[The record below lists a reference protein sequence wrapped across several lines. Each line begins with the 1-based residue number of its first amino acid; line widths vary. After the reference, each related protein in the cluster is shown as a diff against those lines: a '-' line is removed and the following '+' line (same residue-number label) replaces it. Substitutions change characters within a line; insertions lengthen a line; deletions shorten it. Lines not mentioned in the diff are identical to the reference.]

1 MRSSFLVV
9 LVFCIQTASSQER
22 DSVKAG
28 TALLHTG
35 TEYVKVFGP
44 ANGNPFFPTRS
55 NSGSVLYHGNLY
67 QGIEL
72 LYDCEDDDVVIRDL
86 QGQLKLRLVREKLE
100 GFEVDGHRFVK
111 LRLIGPEGEFY
122 EDLYNGKRRLLIQ
135 WQKKMASDQ
144 RASNEYAL
152 KKSVFILEEGR
163 IIPLDRSSELYTI
176 VPGRKNDAR
185 RIYREKRLNFKKDP
199 EGAAL
204 SILREMESK
213 GW

>member
-1 MRSSFLVV
+1 MGSPPKFFLP
-9 LVFCIQTASSQER
+9 
-22 DSVKAG
+22 
-28 TALLHTG
+28 LLLLSHHCMAQQAAKPDAELLYSG

-44 ANGNPFFPTRS
+44 TNGTPFFPTR
-55 NSGSVLYHGNLY
+55 NNNGSVLYHGNLY
-67 QGIEL
+67 RDLEL
-72 LYDCEDDDVVIRDL
+72 IYDCEDDDVVIRDL

-111 LRLIGPEGEFY
+111 LRLLSPEGEFY
-122 EDLYNGKRRLLIQ
+122 EDLYNGRRRLLIQ

-152 KKSVFILEEGR
+152 KKSVFVLEEGR
-163 IIPLDRSSELYTI
+163 IIPLDRSADLFDI
-176 VPGRKNDAR
+176 VQARKNEAR

-199 EGAAL
+199 EGTAL
-204 SILREMESK
+204 SMLREMESK

>member
-1 MRSSFLVV
+1 MGIPTKLFLP
-9 LVFCIQTASSQER
+9 
-22 DSVKAG
+22 
-28 TALLHTG
+28 LLLLSHHGMAQQPAKPDAELLYTG

-44 ANGNPFFPTRS
+44 INGTPFFPAR
-55 NSGSVLYHGNLY
+55 NNNGSVLYHGNHY
-67 QGIEL
+67 PDVEL
-72 LYDCEDDDVVIRDL
+72 LYDCEDDDVVIRNL

-111 LRLIGPEGEFY
+111 LRLLGPEGEFY
-122 EDLYNGKRRLLIQ
+122 EELYNGRRRLLIQ

-163 IIPLDRSSELYTI
+163 IIPLDRSSDLYDI
-176 VPGRKNDAR
+176 VTGRSNEAR
-185 RIYREKRLNFKKDP
+185 KIYREKRLNFKKDP

-204 SILREMESK
+204 SMLREMESK

>member
-1 MRSSFLVV
+1 MYRGV
-9 LVFCIQTASSQER
+9 
-22 DSVKAG
+22 
-28 TALLHTG
+28 
-35 TEYVKVFGP
+35 
-44 ANGNPFFPTRS
+44 
-55 NSGSVLYHGNLY
+55 
-67 QGIEL
+67 EL

-111 LRLIGPEGEFY
+111 LRLLGPEGEFY
-122 EDLYNGKRRLLIQ
+122 EDLYNGRRRLLIQ
-135 WQKKMASDQ
+135 WQKKLSSDQ

-152 KKSVFILEEGR
+152 RKSVFVLEAGR
-163 IIPLDRSSELYTI
+163 IIPLDRSSDLFGI
-176 VPGRKNDAR
+176 VPERRNEAK

-204 SILREMESK
+204 SMLRDMESK